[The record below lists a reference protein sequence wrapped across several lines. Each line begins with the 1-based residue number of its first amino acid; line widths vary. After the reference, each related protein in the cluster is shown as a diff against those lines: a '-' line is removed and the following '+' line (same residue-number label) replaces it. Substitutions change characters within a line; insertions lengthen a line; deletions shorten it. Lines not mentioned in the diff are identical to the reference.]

1 LFRQIIMDETPIL
14 SLRKVIKM
22 KGIKPEKAGSLARKL
37 LRLIGADMGAQ
48 ELINQQVHTHVSSS
62 NTLLTNALLKSEEAQ
77 LYWHEL
83 RKAEALLYWQRWLNR
98 PA

>member
-1 LFRQIIMDETPIL
+1 MDETPIL

-37 LRLIGADMGAQ
+37 LRLMKANMGSQ
-48 ELINQQVHTHVSSS
+48 ELINQQVHTDVSSS
-62 NTLLTNALLKSEEAQ
+62 NPLFKNAPLKSEEAQ

-83 RKAEALLYWQRWLNR
+83 RKAEAFLYWDRWLNR
-98 PA
+98 PK